1 MPAVSSTII
10 RRIGSGRRGV
20 DRVALIRGVVRRAA
34 ADTRAASALVHRAR
48 AVLAA
53 RAAAG
58 SDRVRLDGRMR
69 TVDEVQA
76 LCAALATAFQG
87 GPYPAPAARPLG
99 FAGRGLVIV
108 NAFALAVVLDGLD
121 GAPPGPGTWVS
132 ASMAVVV
139 SAVQVGLAFDLG
151 LRLRAHVGC
160 GARVPAPLAVEMGL
174 LVALI
179 GLVAAACD
187 RWARSVGA
195 GDFGVAA
202 GLLLAGSAVAGP
214 LMVLSGELY
223 GPGAPARRL
232 RRVERLLTRI
242 DRRNHG
248 LDRGGRRLLD
258 AATHRLRHGEQLLV
272 LVEDMLGDEDPTVL
286 ELRMRIDEVD
296 AAIGVLWR
304 DYTDAVPPLDP
315 EDLDLV
321 G

>member
-1 MPAVSSTII
+1 MAMT
-10 RRIGSGRRGV
+10 RGV
-20 DRVALIRGVVRRAA
+20 ARRAA
-34 ADTRAASALVHRAR
+34 AETRRAAALVHRAQ

-58 SDRVRLDGRMR
+58 SDRVRLHGRMR
-69 TVDEVQA
+69 TVAQVQA
-76 LCAALATAFQG
+76 LCASLAIAVQG
-87 GPYPAPAARPLG
+87 GPYPTPAGWPLR

-108 NAFALAVVLDGLD
+108 NTFALAVVLGGLG
-121 GAPPGPGTWVS
+121 GAPEGPTTWVS
-132 ASMAVVV
+132 AAMAVVV

-151 LRLRAHVGC
+151 QRLRAFVG
-160 GARVPAPLAVEMGL
+160 GRSRVPAPLVVEMAML
-174 LVALI
+174 TAVI

-187 RWARSVGA
+187 RWAQSVGA
-195 GDFGVAA
+195 GEVGVAA

-214 LMVLSGELY
+214 LMVLSEELY

-232 RRVERLLTRI
+232 RRVERVLTRI
-242 DRRNHG
+242 DRRNHR

-258 AATHRLRHGEQLLV
+258 AATRRLGHGEQLLV
-272 LVEDMLGDEDPTVL
+272 LVADMLGDEDPAVL
-286 ELRMRIDEVD
+286 ELRARIDEID
-296 AAIGVLWR
+296 GAIRTVWR

>member
-1 MPAVSSTII
+1 M
-10 RRIGSGRRGV
+10 
-20 DRVALIRGVVRRAA
+20 ALIPGIARRTGVETRAA
-34 ADTRAASALVHRAR
+34 AALVHRAR

-58 SDRVRLDGRMR
+58 SDRVRLRGRKR

-76 LCAALATAFQG
+76 LCAALAIAVQG
-87 GPYPAPAARPLG
+87 GPYPARAGRPLR

-108 NAFALAVVLDGLD
+108 NVFTLAVVLGGLG
-121 GAPPGPGTWVS
+121 GAPEAWVS

-139 SAVQVGLAFDLG
+139 AAVQVGLAFDLG
-151 LRLRAHVGC
+151 QRLRAFVG
-160 GARVPAPLAVEMGL
+160 GRSRVPAPLAVEMGL
-174 LVALI
+174 LVSLI
-179 GLVAAACD
+179 GLVAAASD

-195 GDFGVAA
+195 GDLGVAA

-214 LMVLSGELY
+214 LMVLSEELY

-232 RRVERLLTRI
+232 RRVERVLTRI
-242 DRRNHG
+242 DRRNHR

-258 AATHRLRHGEQLLV
+258 AATRRLWHGEQLLV
-272 LVEDMLGDEDPTVL
+272 LVADLMGDDHPTVL
-286 ELRMRIDEVD
+286 ELRARIDEVGE
-296 AAIGVLWR
+296 AIRAVWR

-321 G
+321 A